1 MKILVLGSGARE
13 HALAVKFAESRK
25 VEEVIVSPGNGGIAL
40 EFKCVALDSFAAISD
55 YVKRNN
61 IAMVFVGPEQPLSEG
76 IVDFL
81 QAEGIVAIGPS
92 KKAAQIESSKAFAK
106 NLMKRYS
113 VPTADYQVFTDY
125 SEAKKYLKSCKYPV
139 VFKADGLAAGKG
151 VVIVKSQDEAE
162 QELKEF
168 MLDSKFGQAGA
179 TLVIEE
185 FLEGWETSIFAF
197 CDGDSFVTTIFSMDH
212 KQLEAGD
219 KGPNTG
225 GMGAIAPIIEAQQYK
240 LEIERDIFAP
250 ILLGMKEAGYP
261 FTGVLYCGL
270 MITDQGAKVIEFNCR
285 FGDPETQ
292 VILPLLKTDLV
303 DVCQAIAENK
313 VNELKLVWKD
323 QFAIN
328 IVCAASGYPGKY
340 EKNKV
345 IEVGDIG
352 EDSKVYYGGVRNNAG
367 KLLTNGGRVLGITSL
382 SYNREELI
390 QKSYSLV
397 EKIFFQGKVVRTD
410 IGLRSQR

>member
-1 MKILVLGSGARE
+1 
-13 HALAVKFAESRK
+13 VKFAESNK

-40 EFKCVALDSFAAISD
+40 EFKCLALDSFEAITA
-55 YVKRNN
+55 YVKSNN

-76 IVDFL
+76 VVDYL
-81 QAEGIVAIGPS
+81 TGEGIIAIGPS
-92 KKAAQIESSKAFAK
+92 KIAAQIESSKSFAK
-106 NLMKRYS
+106 DLMKKYN
-113 VPTADYQVFTDY
+113 VPTADYEVFTDY
-125 SEAKKYLKSCKYPV
+125 SQAKKYLNSCKYPI

-151 VVIVKSQDEAE
+151 VVIVNSQAEAE
-162 QELKEF
+162 EELKEF
-168 MLDSKFGQAGA
+168 MLDGKFGEAGA
-179 TLVIEE
+179 KLVIEE
-185 FLEGWETSIFAF
+185 FLTGWETSIFAF
-197 CDGDSFVTTIFSMDH
+197 CDGDNFVSTIFSMDH

-225 GMGAIAPIIEAQQYK
+225 GMGAIAPIIQAEKYK
-240 LEIERDIFAP
+240 YDIERDIFTPVLA
-250 ILLGMKEAGYP
+250 GMKESGAP
-261 FTGVLYCGL
+261 FIGVLYCGL

-303 DVCQAIAENK
+303 DICQAIVDK
-313 VNELKLVWKD
+313 KINELELLWKD

-328 IVCAASGYPGKY
+328 IVCAAGGYPGNY
-340 EKNKV
+340 EKGKV

-352 EDSKVYYGGVRNNAG
+352 EDSKVYYGGVRNYAG

-390 QKSYSLV
+390 RKGYSLV
-397 EKIFFQGKVVRTD
+397 EKIFFEGKVVRTD
-410 IGLRSQR
+410 IGQRSQH

>member
-13 HALAVKFAESRK
+13 HALAVKFAESPK
-25 VEEVIVSPGNGGIAL
+25 VTQVIVAPGNGGISQ
-40 EFKCVALDSFAAISD
+40 EFQCVDLDDFGAISAF
-55 YVKRNN
+55 VKNEN
-61 IAMVFVGPEQPLSEG
+61 IDMVFVGPEQPLSEG
-76 IVDFL
+76 VVDFL
-81 QAEGIVAIGPS
+81 TEEGIVAIGPS

-106 NLMKRYS
+106 DLMKKYK
-113 VPTADYQVFTDY
+113 VPTAKYEVFTDY
-125 SEAKKYLKSCKYPV
+125 SHAKEYINVCKYPI

-151 VVIVKSQDEAE
+151 VVIVNSQLEAE

-168 MLDSKFGQAGA
+168 MLDSKFGNAGA
-179 TLVIEE
+179 KLVIEE
-185 FLEGWETSIFAF
+185 FLQGWETSIFAF
-197 CDGDSFVTTIFSMDH
+197 CDGDNFVSTIFSMDH

-225 GMGAIAPIIEAQQYK
+225 GMGAIAPIIEAEKYK
-240 LEIERDIFAP
+240 YDIEREVFAP
-250 ILLGMKEAGYP
+250 ILLGMKESGCS

-270 MITDQGAKVIEFNCR
+270 MITPEGAKVIEFNCR

-303 DVCQAIAENK
+303 DVCEAIAEK
-313 VNELKLVWKD
+313 RVSQLDLLWKD

-328 IVCAASGYPGKY
+328 IVCVAGGYPGKY
-340 EKNKV
+340 EKGKV
-345 IEVGDIG
+345 IEVGDIDR
-352 EDSKVYYGGVRNNAG
+352 DSKVYYAGVKKSAG

-382 SYNREELI
+382 SYNREKLI

-397 EKIFFQGKVVRTD
+397 EKIFFEGKVIRTD
-410 IGLRSQR
+410 IGQRSQR